1 VVEIP
6 LESFFDEGELNSRL
20 LKLSLLPFLANGHK
34 FDEVVRMYR
43 VKLLL
48 RAGFRSVYSMSSG
61 MLEPAYAPYPDEVWR
76 LLPLS
81 GYREPVYIRDAYYVS
96 VDISGRFGDYHY
108 VRVEDEPLKPFYSE
122 PDDIVKMDGMELY
135 KFRRDTVVRILE
147 YVNDKADRYGIWAP
161 RFKFLFN
168 EYLVD
173 VNHNLSRL
181 DSELSTQGIPVYRLC
196 GYGLQGRAIR

>member
-1 VVEIP
+1 V
-6 LESFFDEGELNSRL
+6 
-20 LKLSLLPFLANGHK
+20 KLGLLPFLANSRVIY
-34 FDEVVRMYR
+34 EVVRDVSGQTYCSKAG
-43 VKLLL
+43 VK
-48 RAGFRSVYSMSSG
+48 SVYSMSSG

-96 VDISGRFGDYHY
+96 VDISGRFGDYPY

-135 KFRRDTVVRILE
+135 KFRRDTVVRIME
-147 YVNDKADRYGIWAP
+147 YVNDKADRYGVWAP